1 MIKVNNIDRIIRCKQ
16 KRQMTNLSQSLLHLL
31 KYKEGKSHYEQ
42 I

>member
-1 MIKVNNIDRIIRCKQ
+1 MKESLITHLEQ